1 MTDKSL
7 QLTGKSLQ
15 RNQINIK
22 SLKEKFIKGLIY
34 FSVFLTFGIV
44 LWILVH
50 IVFNGFV
57 KANKMNI
64 LSGDESI
71 LPILMNTFYIVVLAV
86 FISTPIGIWTAI
98 YLNEY
103 AGKSK
108 LVHLI
113 RFAIQSLA
121 GIPSIIFGLFGMIVF
136 VVGLNLNWSIL
147 SGALTLSIMILP
159 IIIKTTEEALK
170 TVPLSIREGSL
181 ALGASKLRTIKGV
194 VIPSA
199 LPGIIIS
206 IILSIGRIVGETAA
220 VYLTAGMV
228 PRLAGSPLESGR
240 TLSVHL
246 YILAKEGVSFES
258 AYFTATILVIFILFV
273 NMISNKLAKKYNK
286 KLKGN

>member
-7 QLTGKSLQ
+7 QMDS
-15 RNQINIK
+15 QINVK
-22 SLKEKFIKGLIY
+22 KVKEKLIKGIIY

-44 LWILVH
+44 LWILLHV
-50 IVFNGFV
+50 VFNGV
-57 KANKMNI
+57 IKIGNI
-64 LSGDESI
+64 DIIGDESI
-71 LPILMNTFYIVVLAV
+71 LPMIMNTFYIVLLAV
-86 FISTPIGIWTAI
+86 SISTPIGIWTAI

-103 AGKSK
+103 ARDNK

-121 GIPSIIFGLFGMIVF
+121 GVPSIIFGLFGMIVF
-136 VVGLNLNWSIL
+136 VVGLNFKWSIL

-170 TVPLSIREGSL
+170 SVPLSIREGSL
-181 ALGASKLRTIKGV
+181 ALGASKVRTIKAV

-206 IILSIGRIVGETAA
+206 VILSIGRIVGETAA

-228 PRLAGSPLESGR
+228 PRAAVSPLDSGR

-246 YILAKEGVSFES
+246 YLLAKEGISFER
-258 AYFTATILVIFILFV
+258 AYFTATILVLFV
-273 NMISNKLAKKYNK
+273 LCINLISNRLAKKFSE
-286 KLKGN
+286 KLKAD

>member
-1 MTDKSL
+1 MTD
-7 QLTGKSLQ
+7 KSLQ

-22 SLKEKFIKGLIY
+22 SVKEKFIKGLIY

-50 IVFNGFV
+50 MIFNGFV
-57 KANKMNI
+57 KANKMKI
-64 LSGDESI
+64 LSVDESI
-71 LPILMNTFYIVVLAV
+71 LPMLINTFYIVVLAV
-86 FISTPIGIWTAI
+86 CISTPIGIWTAI

-170 TVPLSIREGSL
+170 TVPISIREGSL
-181 ALGASKLRTIKGV
+181 ALGASKLKTIKGV

-228 PRLAGSPLESGR
+228 PRLAGSPLDSGR

>member
-1 MTDKSL
+1 MNVK
-7 QLTGKSLQ
+7 KV
-15 RNQINIK
+15 
-22 SLKEKFIKGLIY
+22 KEKLIKGIIY

-44 LWILVH
+44 LWILLHV
-50 IVFNGFV
+50 VFNGV
-57 KANKMNI
+57 IKIGNI
-64 LSGDESI
+64 DIIGDESI
-71 LPILMNTFYIVVLAV
+71 LPMIMNTFYIVLLAV
-86 FISTPIGIWTAI
+86 SISTPIGIWTAI

-103 AGKSK
+103 ARDNK

-121 GIPSIIFGLFGMIVF
+121 GVPSIIFGLFGMIVF
-136 VVGLNLNWSIL
+136 VVGLNFKWSIL

-170 TVPLSIREGSL
+170 SVPLSIREGSL
-181 ALGASKLRTIKGV
+181 ALGASKVRTIKAV

-206 IILSIGRIVGETAA
+206 VILSIGRIVGETAA

-228 PRLAGSPLESGR
+228 PRAAVSPLDSGR

-246 YILAKEGVSFES
+246 YLLAKEGISFER
-258 AYFTATILVIFILFV
+258 AYFTATILVLFV
-273 NMISNKLAKKYNK
+273 LCINLISNRLAKKFSE
-286 KLKGN
+286 KLKAD